1 MSSTMAD
8 ACPDLHRLGYVPDIF
23 EGLSHCE
30 TGCVAVQL
38 RARGT
43 MESGAADFGADV
55 SRTLEMI
62 G

>member
-8 ACPDLHRLGYVPDIF
+8 ACSDLQRLGYVPGRF
-23 EGLSHCE
+23 EELSHCD
-30 TGCVAVQL
+30 TGCGAVQL
-38 RARGT
+38 RASGT

-55 SRTLEMI
+55 SRTEMI